1 MPSRPTVPASGS
13 HFWNGGDAHR
23 QMVVIE
29 KPIFFF
35 LTHTNSNKSDQIQTS
50 FMARPGIGF
59 SRASGPA
66 LQLSVAPLT
75 PRGPD
80 SVNLQALLD
89 RDVQGP
95 IYLEMEGE
103 EDNSRKEGSM

>member
-1 MPSRPTVPASGS
+1 MSYCPSIWESFLSFLR
-13 HFWNGGDAHR
+13 NGGDAHW

-29 KPIFFF
+29 KPILFYF
-35 LTHTNSNKSDQIQTS
+35 LTHTNRNKSDQIQTS
-50 FMARPGIGF
+50 FMASPGMGF

-66 LQLSVAPLT
+66 LQLSVAPMT
-75 PRGPD
+75 PSGPD

-95 IYLEMEGE
+95 IYQEMEGE
-103 EDNSRKEGSM
+103 EDNS

>member
-1 MPSRPTVPASGS
+1 MAS
-13 HFWNGGDAHR
+13 
-23 QMVVIE
+23 
-29 KPIFFF
+29 
-35 LTHTNSNKSDQIQTS
+35 
-50 FMARPGIGF
+50 PGMGF

-66 LQLSVAPLT
+66 LQLSVAPMT
-75 PRGPD
+75 PSGPD

-103 EDNSRKEGSM
+103 EDNS